1 MNTEPTKHKHADLI
15 LEYARQQATG
25 EIAAGWWKWEA
36 KINALL
42 AWVQINTPSF
52 ALTNAEYRYTPTEK
66 NPAFKPK
73 LKLIAMHELPLG
85 TIVYTS
91 YTGEA
96 QLMSVRSGTN
106 AWVWK
111 SSGRTETENI
121 SDLRVTE
128 NKEFTFYDCKAGKCP
143 APEGVKV
150 EVLFRDSANC
160 TRSVSN
166 FVWTYLDDK
175 DKEIIAYRIVGVAE
189 GYTDNPDRCK

>member
-1 MNTEPTKHKHADLI
+1 MDTQPTKHKHADLI
-15 LEYARQQATG
+15 LEFARQKATG
-25 EIAAGWWKWEA
+25 EFDAGWWNWEHTGRYEFW
-36 KINALL
+36 KYTEFLDF
-42 AWVQINTPSF
+42 S
-52 ALTNAEYRYTPTEK
+52 AEQYRYTPTEK

-85 TIVYTS
+85 TRVNTS
-91 YTGEA
+91 YENGV
-96 QLMSVRSGTN
+96 QLMSIRNSTN

-111 SSGRTETENI
+111 SSGKTETVNI
-121 SDLRVTE
+121 SALRIVE

-143 APEGVKV
+143 VPEGVKV

-166 FVWTYLDDK
+166 FVWTYLGNK